1 MKKKILTLFLCA
13 GAMLVNAQETPRWLR
28 NAVISPDGTTVAF
41 TYKGDIYTVDSNGGE
56 AKQLTSRSSYDS
68 DPVWSPDSKKIAFS
82 SNREGSIDI
91 YVIEKNGGTPK
102 RITTN
107 SREEIPV
114 AFLNNEE
121 ILFNALGTPDVAY
134 SQYPSGTFSQMYK
147 VSAKGGRPELFSSIS
162 MEDPAISKDG
172 KFIIYH
178 DKKGY
183 EDKWRKHHTSS
194 ITRDVWMCNIDGERK
209 FTKLTANNGE
219 DRNPVWADAGNF
231 YYLSEQG
238 SSANIYKAQTDGKG
252 EPKQITKHTKHPV
265 RFLSIADN
273 ATLCYTYD
281 GDIYTMTEGKSPKK
295 LNITVAADIAQNE
308 KVRTNYTGG
317 VTAGAAT
324 PNGKEV
330 AFVVRGDVFV
340 TTTDYTTTRRITD
353 TPEQERNVDVSPDGR
368 SIVYS
373 AERNGVWGIYMTKI
387 KREEDKYFTYAAEL
401 EEEPLVVSGK
411 ASFQPKFSPDGKEVA
426 FLEDRTTL
434 RVINLKSKKVRTVLD
449 GKYNY
454 SYSDGDQEF
463 EWSPD
468 SKWFLVKY
476 ISVGGWNNTDIAL
489 VKADGKEI
497 HNLTESGYSD
507 AQPRWVLGG
516 KAMIWSSDR
525 AGYRSHG
532 SWGSHRDIY
541 IMFFDAEEYDKFR
554 MNKEELAM
562 YEETKKL
569 QKEAEDKAKAEAEKK
584 ENEKKDKKK
593 KEDGKKKE
601 EKKDEDKE
609 DEKALQ
615 FDLDNRHDRIVRL
628 TRMSGSI
635 GDAILTASGDKLYYQ
650 ANYNGS
656 GDLWVYDVRDGSN
669 NVAVKDFG
677 WGRMNLDKEGKFAYK
692 ASGNIKRF
700 EVASKAVKNID
711 FNAEYNYRPLAEREY
726 IFDHICSLVKDKFY
740 VTDLHGVDWDYYSK
754 EYRKFLPHI
763 ANNVDFADLLSELLG
778 ELNASHTGARSSLGA
793 NYSTAVLGAFYD
805 ETYKGDGLKIKE
817 IMKKSPLTKY
827 SSKVKAGDIIE
838 AIDGEKIEAGRDYS
852 YMLDNKN
859 GKKVRLS
866 MYSPARKERWE
877 EWVKPV
883 STGHEYQMRYERWI
897 EKNAAMVD
905 SLSKGRIGYIHI
917 KEMNSESFRKT
928 FSLLLGKYRNR
939 EAVLI
944 DTRHNGGGWLH
955 EDLAILLS
963 GKEFQQFA
971 PRGQYIGSDPFSQWT
986 KPSAVLVCEDNY
998 SNAHGFPTVY
1008 KALGLGKLIGAP
1020 VPGTMTAVWW
1030 EGQIDSSIV
1039 FGVPQVAIR
1048 DMNGNYLE
1056 NQLLMPDIE
1065 VYNTPEDYL
1074 NGNDRQIEA
1083 GVKHLLEVIGKKK

>member
-1 MKKKILTLFLCA
+1 MKKKILTLLLCA
-13 GAMLVNAQETPRWLR
+13 GAILANAQETPRWLR
-28 NAVISPDGTTVAF
+28 NAAISPDGTTITF
-41 TYKGDIYTVDSNGGE
+41 TYKGDIYTVDSKGGE
-56 AKQLTSRSSYDS
+56 AKQLTSKSSYDS
-68 DPVWSPDSKKIAFS
+68 TPVWSPDSKKIAFS
-82 SNREGSIDI
+82 SNREGSVDLYIVD
-91 YVIEKNGGTPK
+91 KNGGTPQ

-107 SREEIPV
+107 SKEEKPV
-114 AFLNNEE
+114 AFLNNDE
-121 ILFNALGTPDVAY
+121 ILFEALGTPDVAY
-134 SQYPSGTFSQMYK
+134 NQYPSGTFSQMYK
-147 VSAKGGRPELFSSIS
+147 ISAKGGRPELFSSMN
-162 MEDPAISKDG
+162 MENPAISKDG
-172 KFIIYH
+172 KYIIYH

-194 ITRDVWMCNIDGERK
+194 ITRDIWLCNIDGERK
-209 FTKLTANNGE
+209 FTKLTTNNGE
-219 DRNPVWADAGNF
+219 DRNPVWADANNF

-238 SSANIYKAQTDGKG
+238 ASANVFKASISG
-252 EPKQITKHTKHPV
+252 EEKPKQITKHTKHPV
-265 RFLSIADN
+265 RFLSIAN
-273 ATLCYTYD
+273 NGTLCYTYD
-281 GDIYTMTEGKSPKK
+281 GDIYTMTGEKSPKK
-295 LNITVAADIAQNE
+295 VNITITADIATN
-308 KVRTNYTGG
+308 KTSRANYTSG
-317 VTAGAAT
+317 VTAGAAM
-324 PNGKEV
+324 PNGKEF

-373 AERNGVWGIYMTKI
+373 AERNGVWGIYITKI

-401 EEEPLVVSGK
+401 EEEPLVVGSK
-411 ASFQPKFSPDGKEVA
+411 PSFQPKFSPDGKEVA

-434 RVINLKSKKVRTVLD
+434 RVIDLKTKKIRTVLD

-454 SYSDGDQEF
+454 SYTDGDQDF

-507 AQPRWVLGG
+507 AQPRWALGG

-584 ENEKKDKKK
+584 DKKK
-593 KEDGKKKE
+593 KDDGKDKKE
-601 EKKDEDKE
+601 EKKDDKKE
-609 DEKALQ
+609 EEKILK
-615 FDLDNRHDRIVRL
+615 FDLENRHDRIVRL
-628 TRMSGSI
+628 TRMSGNI
-635 GDAILTASGDKLYYQ
+635 GEAFLTTSGDKLYYQ
-650 ANYNGS
+650 ASYNGG

-669 NVAVKDFG
+669 NIAVKDFG
-677 WGRMNLDKEGKFAYK
+677 WGRMQLDKEGKFAYK

-700 EVASKAVKNID
+700 EVSSKAVKNID

-726 IFDHICSLVKDKFY
+726 IFDHACSLVKEKFY
-740 VTDLHGVDWDYYSK
+740 VKDLHGVDWEYYCK

-778 ELNASHTGARSSLGA
+778 ELNASHTGAQSSLGA
-793 NYSTAVLGAFYD
+793 NYNTAVLGAFYD
-805 ETYKGDGLKIKE
+805 EDYKGDGLKIKE

-827 SSKVKAGDIIE
+827 SSKIKAGDIIE
-838 AIDGEKIEAGRDYS
+838 AIDGEKIEAGCDYN
-852 YMLDNKN
+852 YMLDNKI
-859 GKKVRLS
+859 GKNVRLS
-866 MYSPARKERWE
+866 MYNPAKKEHWE

-883 STGHEYQMRYERWI
+883 SFGHEFQMRYERWI

-905 SLSKGRIGYIHI
+905 SLSNGRIGYIHI
-917 KEMNSESFRKT
+917 KEMNSDSFRKT
-928 FSLLLGKYRNR
+928 FSLLLGKYRNH

-1030 EGQIDSSIV
+1030 ESQIDPSIV

-1074 NGNDRQIEA
+1074 KGNDRQIEA